1 MTQKMMTNSE
11 FLMNDIEVTSTT
23 NVQVEWSFSHLETV
37 TRARMTMNTKYVKMF
52 VPKKESI
59 KHPRRK
65 GFITCGKPNKMPKKM
80 VRRIAD

>member
-1 MTQKMMTNSE
+1 MMTNSG

-52 VPKKESI
+52 VPKK
-59 KHPRRK
+59 
-65 GFITCGKPNKMPKKM
+65 
-80 VRRIAD
+80 